1 MRGCGDERNGGFL
14 GRRGDTV
21 VPPSVRPQLAWQT
34 RTFLGHP
41 LGSVRGDTGRRRWAF
56 CLAVLSANSLEAW
69 EKLGSQGQPKG
80 CHITMHSTQEE
91 LILSWQMFYLLA
103 QKIFIPGVRESGINQ
118 IQSTQGALR
127 ITELLNNLNTPLRTV
142 RVCVPGTKVHR
153 GLL

>member
-1 MRGCGDERNGGFL
+1 
-14 GRRGDTV
+14 
-21 VPPSVRPQLAWQT
+21 
-34 RTFLGHP
+34 
-41 LGSVRGDTGRRRWAF
+41 
-56 CLAVLSANSLEAW
+56 
-69 EKLGSQGQPKG
+69 
-80 CHITMHSTQEE
+80 MHSTQEE